1 MLFAPSKHQEPLPSR
16 TFVHGA
22 IQASPPTG
30 MFLKKH
36 AKIDALT
43 RLDAALT
50 VCQTAAQ
57 QHEDQHVY
65 GETIEPVP
73 D

>member
-1 MLFAPSKHQEPLPSR
+1 
-16 TFVHGA
+16 
-22 IQASPPTG
+22 